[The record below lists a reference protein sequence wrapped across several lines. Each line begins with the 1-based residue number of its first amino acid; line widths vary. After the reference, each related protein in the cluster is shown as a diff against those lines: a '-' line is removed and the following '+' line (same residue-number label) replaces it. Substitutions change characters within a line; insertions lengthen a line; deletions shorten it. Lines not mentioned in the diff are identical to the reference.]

1 MNLLAGVC
9 GPFRVSITCTQLP
22 PIRAVYR
29 RHVTRTQYELIDPT
43 QKCITFVSAVKANE
57 QPYSQWRDFGLKS
70 GGGTKLEVYLQSGGP
85 SLTPKSGGSGTPSVP
100 LKLRLCMQIYPGFI
114 LGMFLG
120 EFPFGISE
128 FPLEILKI
136 WDAEISRKVDD

>member
-1 MNLLAGVC
+1 
-9 GPFRVSITCTQLP
+9 
-22 PIRAVYR
+22 
-29 RHVTRTQYELIDPT
+29 
-43 QKCITFVSAVKANE
+43 
-57 QPYSQWRDFGLKS
+57 
-70 GGGTKLEVYLQSGGP
+70 
-85 SLTPKSGGSGTPSVP
+85 
-100 LKLRLCMQIYPGFI
+100 MQIYPGFI

>member
-70 GGGTKLEVYLQSGGP
+70 GGAP
-85 SLTPKSGGSGTPSVP
+85 SLRCTYRVGVRPS
-100 LKLRLCMQIYPGFI
+100 LQ
-114 LGMFLG
+114 
-120 EFPFGISE
+120 
-128 FPLEILKI
+128 
-136 WDAEISRKVDD
+136 KVEGPEPPRSP